1 MDRIAEETEH
11 RIAQTYAALRQ
22 MAADRVT
29 GRVQAV
35 HAAHPELAELD
46 RALSQ
51 AGSELLLRSLAPDP
65 AEADAARHRLRTL
78 QEQRQALVRRLELDP
93 AYDRPNPTCSLCGD
107 TGKTKEGVV
116 CACRERLRTR
126 FLKEASEL
134 GPLTACTFAVH
145 DDSLF
150 EDAIHAERDK
160 ADVSPRVQ
168 IQGIRAACRTFAREA
183 AASGGEARDLL
194 LVGNPGTGKTFMA
207 ACIANDVITR
217 GRSVLYLPAPVMFAR
232 LTNHRTLSAS
242 FRPDED
248 RLEEAE
254 REREAI
260 LETRLLVIDDL
271 GTETI
276 QPHTLPEFLQVL
288 DHRHGAGLRTVFST
302 NVDLQTLRQHYDERL
317 WSRLIGHCTVLRF
330 IGDDLRLRAARIRR
344 QSGARSGAPN
354 RES

>member
-1 MDRIAEETEH
+1 MDRIAEETEY
-11 RIAQTYAALRQ
+11 RIVQTYAAMRQ
-22 MAADRVT
+22 IAADAVT
-29 GRVQAV
+29 GRIQAV

-51 AGSELLLRSLAPDP
+51 AGSELVVRSLAPDP
-65 AEADAARHRLRTL
+65 AEAETARHRLRTL
-78 QEQRQALVRRLELDP
+78 QEHRLELVRQLELEP
-93 AYDRPNPTCSLCGD
+93 GYDRPTPACTLCGD
-107 TGKTKEGVV
+107 TGKMVDGLDCT
-116 CACRERLRTR
+116 CREPLRTR
-126 FLKEASEL
+126 FLKEASGL
-134 GPLTACTFAVH
+134 GSLVSCTFDAH

-150 EDAIHAERDK
+150 EENVHADRDK

-168 IQGIRAACRTFAREA
+168 IQGVRAACRTYARETA
-183 AASGGEARDLL
+183 APGGEARDLL
-194 LVGNPGTGKTFMA
+194 LVGSPGTGKTFMA
-207 ACIANDVITR
+207 ACIANEVIAH
-217 GRSVLYLPAPVMFAR
+217 GRSVRYLPAPVMFDR
-232 LTNHRTLSAS
+232 LANHRTLTAS

-260 LETRLLVIDDL
+260 LNSRLLVIDDL
-271 GTETI
+271 GTESI
-276 QPHTLPEFLQVL
+276 QTHTLPEFLQVL

-344 QSGARSGAPN
+344 QGGARAGAPA